1 MPTIEVSYRDLCSL
15 VGKRIPLEKLREE
28 GILYAKGE
36 LDAIDGDTLKVDIK
50 DTNRPDLWSTEGI
63 AREIAG
69 RHGKP
74 GLPSYK
80 VGKPRVTVD
89 VDKKLRNIRPY
100 TVCAVVRNLKITPDV
115 LSQMIQLQEKVSL
128 TFGRNR
134 KEVAIGVYDLHKLKP
149 PIRFTSVKPDGIKFI
164 PLEFNRKLTPAQI
177 LQQHPKGKE
186 FGHLLKGLK
195 EYPIFIDSVGQVLSM
210 PPIINS
216 DWTGKVTEST
226 RDVFIECSGFEL
238 RFLLP
243 ALNVVVTALADRGG
257 LVESVRVNLPGSKL
271 ETPDLEPK
279 KFSADPA
286 YINRLSGLKL
296 SPDRI
301 CRLLEQSRY
310 KAVYRGKKIH
320 VLYPAYRQDIMHQAD
335 IAEDAIISYGYNRI
349 NPEPIR
355 LATTGSETRLENL
368 SHTAAGLMTGLGCQ
382 EILSYTLTNK
392 SHLFDAMA
400 LPEHPVVEVENPVSA
415 NWCMFRN
422 WLLPSLIEFL
432 SRNKHVDYPQKIF
445 EIGDTVVLDPRAET
459 KTTDKRKLAV
469 ALAGTGIGYENIR
482 SMLDALLSNLG
493 IKYTVSLARHR
504 SFIPNRTASVTIGNE
519 EIGVLGEIHPRVLA
533 NWGLEVPVAALELNI
548 SSILKHKK

>member
-1 MPTIEVSYRDLCSL
+1 MPTIEVSRKDLCGL
-15 VGKRIPLEKLREE
+15 IGKSMPLKRLADEA
-28 GILYAKGE
+28 ILYAKGE

-50 DTNRPDLWSTEGI
+50 DTNRPDLWSAEGI

-69 RHGKP
+69 RYGRP
-74 GLPSYK
+74 GLPRYK
-80 VGKPRVTVD
+80 VGKPRITVN

-100 TVCAVVRNLKITPDV
+100 TVCAVVRDLKITPDV

-149 PIRFTSVKPDGIKFI
+149 PITFTSVKPDGIKFI
-164 PLEFNRKLTPAQI
+164 PLEFSRKLTPAQI

-226 RDVFIECSGFEL
+226 RDIFIECSGFEL

-257 LVESVRVNLPGSKL
+257 LVEAVRVNLPGRKL
-271 ETPDLEPK
+271 ETPNLEPK
-279 KFSADPA
+279 GFSADPA
-286 YINRLSGLKL
+286 YINRLLGLKL

-301 CRLLEQSRY
+301 CRLLEQARY
-310 KAVYRGKKIH
+310 KAVCRAKKIH
-320 VLYPAYRQDIMHQAD
+320 VLYPPYRQDIMHQAD

-349 NPEPIR
+349 NPEPPR
-355 LATTGSETRLENL
+355 LATKGSEARLETL
-368 SHTAAGLMTGLGCQ
+368 SHTTAELMTGLGCQ

-392 SHLFDAMA
+392 AHLFGAMA

-422 WLLPSLIEFL
+422 WLLPSLMEFL

-459 KTTDKRKLAV
+459 RTTDKRKLAV
-469 ALAGTGIGYENIR
+469 VLAGTGVGYENIR
-482 SMLDALLSNLG
+482 SMLDALLLNLG
-493 IKYTVSLARHR
+493 VKYRVSLASHR
-504 SFIPNRTASVTIGNE
+504 SFIPNRTARVTIGNE
-519 EIGVLGEIHPRVLA
+519 EIGVLGEIHPRILA